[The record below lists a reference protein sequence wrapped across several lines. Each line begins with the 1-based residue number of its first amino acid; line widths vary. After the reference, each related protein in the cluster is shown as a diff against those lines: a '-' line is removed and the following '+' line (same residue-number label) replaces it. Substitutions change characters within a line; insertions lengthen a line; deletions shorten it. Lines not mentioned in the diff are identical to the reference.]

1 MARTVRAAVFTMIAV
16 LALASCAREG
26 GRGPS
31 GGEVVGSVAGAVVG
45 GVVGSEI
52 GNGSSVAV
60 GAGSAIGALIGRE
73 IGSEL
78 SRRSQQRMARTT
90 QDTLQNNET
99 GQTSS
104 WDNPDAEERGS
115 VTPTETYQ
123 RDDGQYCRE
132 FQQTVVI
139 GGETKQAYGTACRQ
153 PDGSWK
159 IVNRG

>member
-1 MARTVRAAVFTMIAV
+1 MMRAGWAVVLAV
-16 LALASCAREG
+16 CTALALAGCAREG

-31 GGEVVGSVAGAVVG
+31 TGEVIGSVTGAVVG
-45 GVVGSEI
+45 GVVGNEL
-52 GNGSSVAV
+52 GGGSRIAT

-73 IGSEL
+73 IGAEL

-90 QDTLQNNET
+90 QDTLENNET
-99 GQTSS
+99 GETSR
-104 WDNPDAEERGS
+104 WDNPDAEEKGA

-123 RDDGQYCRE
+123 RDDGRYCRE

-139 GGETKQAYGTACRQ
+139 GGETKQAHGTACRQ

-159 IVNRG
+159 IVNTG